1 MDFLIIVCLSSRN
14 HYEWLREGARRP
26 AWWQQPEL
34 RAPFVCE
41 EALLARGSFSLMQ
54 RRRRRTGVPQGRPR
68 EGACGKAD
76 AYTHETEKESPCN
89 GQCARPHTYV

>member
-1 MDFLIIVCLSSRN
+1 MDSLIIVCLHSEN
-14 HYEWLREGARRP
+14 HYVGPREGARRP

-54 RRRRRTGVPQGRPR
+54 RRGRRTGVLGEKPR
-68 EGACGKAD
+68 ERACRKAD
-76 AYTHETEKESPCN
+76 AYP
-89 GQCARPHTYV
+89 